1 MGSRGVCVWGNVPA
15 DEETTR
21 ITLNRILHLFSRVFF
36 CVHKSVSGPAWIH
49 VSYFSREL
57 LNLIANRIH

>member
-1 MGSRGVCVWGNVPA
+1 MGSRCVCVWDNGPA

-21 ITLNRILHLFSRVFF
+21 ITEYRILHLFSCVFF
-36 CVHKSVSGPAWIH
+36 CFHKSGSGPAWIH
-49 VSYFSREL
+49 FSYFSREL